1 MFIEQTL
8 LKLLKYIG
16 YLKCIIRDHIITK
29 ACLYQYTTA
38 TIHICHNC
46 LILIKLLYYLQHSII
61 YPYNMT
67 LKKEKQ
73 NYKIKRKIIIKKLRL
88 SMHLYSNSP
97 KLKQFRAVC
106 PVKEELKTGV
116 YKKIRWASRLCLT
129 QQHSMRKLHCF
140 VTESKNKSVQFRGKN
155 IFFQHQRKKNMQN

>member
-1 MFIEQTL
+1 
-8 LKLLKYIG
+8 
-16 YLKCIIRDHIITK
+16 
-29 ACLYQYTTA
+29 
-38 TIHICHNC
+38 
-46 LILIKLLYYLQHSII
+46 
-61 YPYNMT
+61 
-67 LKKEKQ
+67 
-73 NYKIKRKIIIKKLRL
+73 
-88 SMHLYSNSP
+88 MHLYSNSP

-155 IFFQHQRKKNMQN
+155 IFFQHQRKKKYAKLAALILKLNTCHRSQDIPKTCPFF